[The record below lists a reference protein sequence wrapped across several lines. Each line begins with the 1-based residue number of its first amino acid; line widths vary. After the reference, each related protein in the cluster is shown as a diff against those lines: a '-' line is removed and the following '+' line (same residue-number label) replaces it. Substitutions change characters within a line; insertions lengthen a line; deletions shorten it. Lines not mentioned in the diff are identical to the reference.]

1 MLGGTWF
8 ASLRTCAPDVLRFW
22 VGFEGGSDC
31 WCNLGYQTLSFTV
44 ILEGGVRVGWM
55 CAGGSLP
62 NRTRLL
68 HAWYVVCT
76 APHVCCGRRANLVRV
91 QRDVG
96 VFLQSWFPNIAFHG
110 DFGRGG

>member
-1 MLGGTWF
+1 MLVQPWF
-8 ASLRTCAPDVLRFW
+8 SNIAF
-22 VGFEGGSDC
+22 
-31 WCNLGYQTLSFTV
+31 LGDF
-44 ILEGGVRVGWM
+44 GRGVRVGRM

-62 NRTRLL
+62 NRTRVL

-76 APHVCCGRRANLVRV
+76 APSVYSGRLANLVRV

-96 VFLQSWFPNIAFHG
+96 VFLQPCLPNIAFHG